1 MIRIIRTVTLLHIIG
16 IIMNI
21 WSQTRHNRKT
31 HIFDKDPAGLGP
43 WIQEDDVT
51 FKTFKAIVADK
62 TQQMTRIKVEA
73 EVAETSN
80 NIPTL

>member
-1 MIRIIRTVTLLHIIG
+1 MIRIIRTVTLLRIIV

-21 WSQTRHNRKT
+21 WHQTHHNRKT
-31 HIFDKDPAGLGP
+31 HIFQEDPAGLGP

-51 FKTFKAIVADK
+51 FDRLEAIVADK

-73 EVAETSN
+73 EVAETSH